1 LDTSTVLN
9 GVWDFQKNFQET
21 SNLQVNLEINL
32 RKGNKSEKGS
42 AELTEDQRQ
51 EEDVEHLTKSMSPVE
66 DELATCSDEEQ
77 SDSVSTFNRQVSL
90 DFFHQKVKL

>member
-1 LDTSTVLN
+1 LDTSTVPN
-9 GVWDFQKNFQET
+9 DVWDFQKNFQET
-21 SNLQVNLEINL
+21 SNLQVNLEVNL
-32 RKGNKSEKGS
+32 LKQNKSEKGS

-51 EEDVEHLTKSMSPVE
+51 EEDVEHLAESMSPVE

-90 DFFHQKVKL
+90 DLYHQKVQL